1 VLPLHALRGILEDGA
16 LLAKRELLGRTTA
29 AVRGTTSQTDAVL
42 GLGNYV
48 HLYLLRPGSQWEDIP
63 ILATQLL
70 NGRGAPFPHV
80 GLETGTGALDDDD
93 CTLCLWNIAIGR
105 PRVDGYYQGGNWT
118 RGTDPAKVLEVW
130 RLFRDRRPDIQMARG
145 YWNDP
150 IQIPILCGDQIAS
163 ALSLLRRAPRGM
175 PELLLR
181 SPVSIGDHFTLS
193 VFSDDDMEA
202 LQTLGDLLQFSGV
215 RIRMYSM
222 EAYKCQSPDTRA
234 WRSRIQSYFAGK
246 VRFPAKLDLIG
257 KGDPGGSE
265 DA

>member
-1 VLPLHALRGILEDGA
+1 
-16 LLAKRELLGRTTA
+16 
-29 AVRGTTSQTDAVL
+29 
-42 GLGNYV
+42 
-48 HLYLLRPGSQWEDIP
+48 
-63 ILATQLL
+63 
-70 NGRGAPFPHV
+70 
-80 GLETGTGALDDDD
+80 
-93 CTLCLWNIAIGR
+93 
-105 PRVDGYYQGGNWT
+105 
-118 RGTDPAKVLEVW
+118 
-130 RLFRDRRPDIQMARG
+130 LFRDRRPDIQMARG

-222 EAYKCQSPDTRA
+222 EAYKCQSPDIRA